1 MDRPEFSIK
10 EEIRVTVKE
19 SLDIDLTKEQFDGV
33 YEGVVNDE
41 RVLNAI
47 TIGIYR
53 AIIDELGQDDERVDD
68 IENELYRI
76 ECSFGGGV

>member
-19 SLDIDLTKEQFDGV
+19 SLDIDLTKEQLDGV